1 MVFGVFGCIEAQRLL
16 LSSHLLAV
24 FALTVTAGCT
34 VVESPS
40 GETSVDA
47 PTVAP
52 NASDTDAE
60 HAEPGSEAPTL
71 TAPDDLAMEPVS
83 YLDCDFSD
91 HADHALDAV
100 WQVKAGLSNGTAF
113 HVGDGQWLTAE
124 HVVSGNSAA
133 TLHNGG
139 ASIRATVVAVN
150 RAGDTA
156 LLLTSSGPN
165 RLEFGS
171 LADIGPGH
179 QAYAVGFPLYDAP
192 QASISRGIVSR
203 IERHAGLEDVILT
216 DAAVNPGNSGGPL
229 LNECGQVIGMN
240 VSRLTEDDAA
250 GLNYAIAEPTLRRR
264 VAQLGGTP
272 TGDPTAPSAQRA
284 APTTTTIPALIEVPD
299 VSGFSYGEADAQL
312 RALGLQP

>member
-40 GETSVDA
+40 GETSVEA

-52 NASDTDAE
+52 NASDTVRE
-60 HAEPGSEAPTL
+60 HADPGFEAPTL
-71 TAPDDLAMEPVS
+71 TAPDDLAMEPVA

-100 WQVKAGLSNGTAF
+100 WQVKAGFSSGTAF
-113 HVGDGQWLTAE
+113 HIGDGQWLTAE

-139 ASIRATVVAVN
+139 ASIRATVAAVN

-203 IERHAGLEDVILT
+203 IERHAGLEDVILAQT
-216 DAAVNPGNSGGPL
+216 PPPNL
-229 LNECGQVIGMN
+229 E
-240 VSRLTEDDAA
+240 VSA
-250 GLNYAIAEPTLRRR
+250 
-264 VAQLGGTP
+264 GTP
-272 TGDPTAPSAQRA
+272 VDVVVGESAETEGDQIGPEPPEGEGGETEGIDQSGAIPPEEPDETG
-284 APTTTTIPALIEVPD
+284 
-299 VSGFSYGEADAQL
+299 
-312 RALGLQP
+312 